1 MKIGGLQKT
10 SLIEFPDKI
19 CAIIFT
25 QGCNFRCPYC
35 HNPELVEPEKF
46 SNLISE
52 EEIFSFLKKR
62 KKYLNAVSITGGE
75 PCLQKDI
82 FEFMDKI
89 KNMGFLIKLETNGS
103 FPEVIKTSIKKSFVD
118 YLSMDIKGP
127 FEKYDKIVRV
137 KIDISKIKES
147 INLIMNSGL
156 NYEFKTT
163 VVKSLITKKDF
174 ESIGNSIKGAKLYFL
189 QKFVSIKL
197 LDPDFSKE
205 ETYSDEEFEEIKNL
219 MKNYVSECE
228 IR

>member
-10 SLIEFPDKI
+10 SLIEYPGEI
-19 CAIIFT
+19 CAIVFT

-35 HNPELVEPEKF
+35 HNPELVKPGKN
-46 SNLISE
+46 SNRISE
-52 EEIFSFLKKR
+52 EEILSFLNKR
-62 KKYLNAVSITGGE
+62 KNYLQAVAISGGE
-75 PCLQKDI
+75 PCLHKDI
-82 FEFMDKI
+82 LEFLKEI
-89 KNMGFLIKLETNGS
+89 KKMGFLTKLETNGN
-103 FPEVIKTSIKKSFVD
+103 FPEIIEKAIEKKLVD

-137 KIDISKIKES
+137 KVEIPKIKES

-163 VVKSLITKKDF
+163 VVKSLINKEDF
-174 ESIGNSIKGAKLYFL
+174 KTIGNSIKGAKLYFL
-189 QKFVSIKL
+189 QKFVTAKL

-205 ETYSDEEFEEIKNL
+205 KTYSDEEFEEIKNL
-219 MKNYVSECE
+219 MENYVSKCK